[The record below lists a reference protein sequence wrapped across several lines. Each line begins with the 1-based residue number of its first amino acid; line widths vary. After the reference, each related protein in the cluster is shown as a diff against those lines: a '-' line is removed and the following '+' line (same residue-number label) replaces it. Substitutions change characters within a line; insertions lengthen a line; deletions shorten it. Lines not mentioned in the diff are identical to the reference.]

1 MRDRKSTKSRRNV
14 GFSGL
19 SAVKPCVGM
28 AAPHISMAPSRPADF
43 VAWNRSRCSANER
56 PVRGDNRTGQAIWA
70 RGVDGRSRRIQP
82 RWGGITAPTH
92 IGRRRAAARSNRLA
106 IFLTFLAGIGGIFGE
121 NSGPAIYCAAA
132 RLVSPAAGF
141 SDAMVAAGW
150 SSARAAG
157 TSGAAL
163 TFSAAGRPGTTA
175 TGSAGVGV
183 TAKTAA

>member
-121 NSGPAIYCAAA
+121 NSGPAIFYCAAA

-157 TSGAAL
+157 TSGAPL
-163 TFSAAGRPGTTA
+163 TFSAAGPPGTT
-175 TGSAGVGV
+175 AGVGV